1 MIESVGAGGG
11 TIARIDEFGD
21 LKSGPRSAGA
31 DPGPACYGRGG
42 ENATTTDAHVF
53 LGRIDPKMF
62 LGGNMALQ
70 SELAKDALGRLA
82 EKFGHDVTE
91 TALGM
96 LRITDSNMEKA
107 IRKVSI
113 ERGFD
118 PREFSL
124 VAFGGAG
131 PLHCLSIAK
140 EMSIGEVIIPP
151 MPGLTSAL
159 GLLYTDIKHDYTKTY
174 NKAQDKMKPEE
185 VESLFQEAEKA
196 LFQNLEKEGYAS
208 DKIVTRRRLHMRYLG
223 GFEPYSIQVGL
234 PDRDFTQQT
243 FGRAIE
249 QFNVLHE
256 KEFKY
261 SLKDHPV
268 VVEMLGVE
276 GMAIT
281 AKPPFRAE
289 TLGPTDASAAVRE
302 TRQVYFEGGSL
313 SSKVYDRRRLHSGAE
328 VAGPAIVEQMDST
341 TLIPPGLVARVDQFR
356 NLRVN
361 VSGGSAG
368 Q

>member
-1 MIESVGAGGG
+1 
-11 TIARIDEFGD
+11 
-21 LKSGPRSAGA
+21 
-31 DPGPACYGRGG
+31 
-42 ENATTTDAHVF
+42 
-53 LGRIDPKMF
+53 
-62 LGGNMALQ
+62 
-70 SELAKDALGRLA
+70 
-82 EKFGHDVTE
+82 
-91 TALGM
+91 
-96 LRITDSNMEKA
+96 MEKA

-185 VESLFQEAEKA
+185 IESLFQEAEKA
-196 LFQNLEKEGYAS
+196 LFQNLQKEGYTS

-223 GFEPYSIQVGL
+223 GFEPYSIQVEL

-281 AKPPFRAE
+281 AKPPFRPE

-313 SSKVYDRRRLHSGAE
+313 SSKVYERGRLHPGAE

-356 NLRVN
+356 NLRIN
-361 VSGGSAG
+361 VSGGRAG
-368 Q
+368 